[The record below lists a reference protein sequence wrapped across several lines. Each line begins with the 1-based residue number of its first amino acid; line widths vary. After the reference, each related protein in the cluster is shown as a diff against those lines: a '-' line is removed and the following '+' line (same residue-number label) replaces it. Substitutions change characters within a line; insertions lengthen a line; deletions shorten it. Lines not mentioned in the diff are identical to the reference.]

1 MSRSARSLVKK
12 DSKCSDLPA
21 NPMENLKIKSKSNQ
35 RGRVNKERRGNR
47 RKEQRKVQGVEVGCE
62 EAAGSLY
69 MHDHASHRSVAVAVP
84 QDQLV
89 DVGLQKL
96 VRRRYCGSFMENT
109 HTRPRRSWR

>member
-1 MSRSARSLVKK
+1 
-12 DSKCSDLPA
+12 
-21 NPMENLKIKSKSNQ
+21 MENKIKSKLNQ

-62 EAAGSLY
+62 EAAGIRLY
-69 MHDHASHRSVAVAVP
+69 MHDHASPRSVTVAVP